1 MLCALRGK
9 FALEPYRSGLLSTHP
24 RPLAED
30 SPNDFVWGARDP
42 DGGYHGQN
50 LLGLAPMR
58 VRDEL
63 IADVRTRLSALAPA
77 RRSVAR
83 LRARPHPNRTDA
95 AVKRAS
101 CASSKGDP

>member
-1 MLCALRGK
+1 M
-9 FALEPYRSGLLSTHP
+9 THP

-30 SPNDFVWGARDP
+30 SRSDFVWGDSDP

-50 LLGLAPMR
+50 LLGPALMR

-77 RRSVAR
+77 R
-83 LRARPHPNRTDA
+83 
-95 AVKRAS
+95 
-101 CASSKGDP
+101 